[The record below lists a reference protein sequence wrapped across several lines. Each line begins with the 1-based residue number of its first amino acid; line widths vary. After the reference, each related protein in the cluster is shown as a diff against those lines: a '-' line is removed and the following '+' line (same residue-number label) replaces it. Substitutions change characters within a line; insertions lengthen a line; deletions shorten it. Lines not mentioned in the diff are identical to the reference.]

1 MLHLKVISEKTI
13 SITIRELRLVTSM
26 KYVLL
31 RHVKRVSDHEQALVA
46 SNLALLCYNLQM

>member
-13 SITIRELRLVTSM
+13 SITIRELWGLWRPWNTATSCQ
-26 KYVLL
+26 
-31 RHVKRVSDHEQALVA
+31 RVSDHEQALVA